1 MNILGFNCYSHDAAA
16 TLLVDG
22 RPVFAVEDERRS
34 RKKHCGGFPEL
45 SIRACLSSHNLK
57 LSDIDHAAF
66 SWKPS
71 VSYPKIPVYFFQNL
85 SKMYSLWKESR
96 QWTMEENMGA
106 FNYWKL
112 MRDLPKTLRALE
124 PDSKLAR
131 FQFHYLE
138 HHLCHAA
145 STFYPSGFDE
155 AAILTVDG
163 GGEWTTTQMAVGR
176 GNRITKTGKV
186 EIPHSLGAFYQAI
199 SRYVGFDLITGPGKL
214 MGLSAYGDKDHPTY
228 HKMHKLIRFTDDG
241 GFRLDLSYFAYHYTR
256 RRGVSEKFEREFG
269 PAAPKG
275 ADWQDHHYHVAAAA
289 QRLVEDAFLHMARVL
304 HARSKLDTLCLAG
317 GVALNSVANGR
328 IIGETPFK
336 KLFIQPAAGDSGTSL
351 GAALWVE
358 HAILDR
364 KRSYVM
370 TDAFLGPGY
379 TDEEV
384 RKEVEASALPHA
396 KTSDHVKIA
405 AELLRQGKILGWFQ
419 GRLEFGPR
427 ALGNRSILANPCL
440 PEMKDVLN
448 RRVKFREGFRPFAP
462 IVLEE
467 RCGEYFDKD
476 HPNPYMLLV
485 YSVLPEKRSVIPAV
499 THVDGTGRIQTVS
512 RSENPELWDLLTA
525 FDRLTGVPVLI
536 NTSFNVKGE
545 PIVCTPFDAVDSFR
559 RADMDYLVIGPY
571 IVAKNPADLD
581 AALNLSNT
589 RMNAQTNTQ
598 APIHGIAR

>member
-22 RPVFAVEDERRS
+22 KPVFAVEDERLS
-34 RKKHCGGFPEL
+34 RKKHCGGFPDL
-45 SIRACLSSHNLK
+45 SIRACLDSQGLK

-71 VSYPKIPVYFFQNL
+71 VSYPKVPVYFFRYL
-85 SKMYSLWKESR
+85 PKMISLWKESR
-96 QWTMEENMGA
+96 HWSMEENLGA
-106 FNYWKL
+106 FNYWKR

-124 PDSKLAR
+124 PAGMPAHFK
-131 FQFHYLE
+131 FHYLE

-145 STFYPSGFDE
+145 SAFYPSGFDD

-163 GGEWTTTQMAVGR
+163 GGEWTTAQTAVGR
-176 GNRITKTGKV
+176 GNRISKLAKV
-186 EIPHSLGAFYQAI
+186 EIPHSLGAFYQAV
-199 SRYVGFDLITGPGKL
+199 SRYLGFDLISGPGKM
-214 MGLSAYGDKDHPTY
+214 MGLSAYGGKHAPTY
-228 HKMHKLIRFTDDG
+228 DRMRKLIRLTDDG

-256 RRGVSEKFEREFG
+256 RRGVSEKFEKEFG
-269 PAAPKG
+269 PAAVKG
-275 ADWQDHHYHVAAAA
+275 GEWQEHHYRVAAAA
-289 QRLVEDAFLHMARVL
+289 QLVTEDVVLHMANKL
-304 HARSKLDTLCLAG
+304 HARTGSDALCMAG

-328 IIGETPFK
+328 LIGETPFK

-358 HAILDR
+358 HAILNR

-370 TDAFLGPGY
+370 TDAFLGPRYDDAAIRAELERSG
-379 TDEEV
+379 
-384 RKEVEASALPHA
+384 LPHV
-396 KTSDHVKIA
+396 KTENHIKIA

-419 GRLEFGPR
+419 GRMEFGPR
-427 ALGNRSILANPCL
+427 ALGNRSILANPCIAD
-440 PEMKDVLN
+440 MKDVLN

-512 RSENPELWDLLTA
+512 QSENPELWNLLTA
-525 FDRLTGVPVLI
+525 FDQLTGVPVLI

-559 RADMDYLVIGPY
+559 RADMDYLIIGPY
-571 IVAKNPADLD
+571 VAAKSAADLD
-581 AALNLSNT
+581 SALNAHAEPSPSHDT
-589 RMNAQTNTQ
+589 
-598 APIHGIAR
+598 IK